1 MLMGTWADTVRD
13 RALLVPARSHTS
25 SLRGILSLKL
35 CEVDTPTFTATSS
48 TVLRL
53 LSLVEC
59 RQPSFHQEVPTK
71 VLLMRASRW
80 DRVIGYSH
88 GELASTRIATPSY
101 YELPTY
107 YGRLRNSDQTSER
120 ENTQAFIDEHEHD
133 QG

>member
-13 RALLVPARSHTS
+13 QALLVPAQCHTS

-71 VLLMRASRW
+71 GGIKVFAFLKT
-80 DRVIGYSH
+80 RVFETHVFG
-88 GELASTRIATPSY
+88 GKLNP
-101 YELPTY
+101 L
-107 YGRLRNSDQTSER
+107 
-120 ENTQAFIDEHEHD
+120 
-133 QG
+133 